1 MTLLFVP
8 AVRNRRSRRWHVHHT
23 TIICKLHQVAI
34 CQRYVVQDVD
44 EEERRQFEV
53 AALDRFKLAGKA
65 WEAGSCGPDRADT
78 CYWTTYPSRS
88 TLKSRWKRSEM
99 VVWSAWPC
107 RMWNL
112 WQSLVRVVGESN
124 ILRFI
129 SFSRLKCLVFK
140 FVCFLGRHVLLDL
153 RFTQYIQYI
162 LSSCLA
168 MMLCHIDMPRTI
180 TSHTVDI
187 CSWVGIIWIPIICNQ
202 TGTVVFPP
210 GDAVNHFSLPVPRMM
225 TMHRVRTDLE
235 PNPISLT
242 LLNLLNHRTLAHL
255 PWWTMELVDIMAKTR
270 GRVP

>member
-1 MTLLFVP
+1 MPTVCSAGCGWRGATPIWSCSSWSFSSLPGRHGKRGVGDLIEQTPVTEPFIRPGLLW
-8 AVRNRRSRRWHVHHT
+8 SHGGKGRRWW
-23 TIICKLHQVAI
+23 
-34 CQRYVVQDVD
+34 
-44 EEERRQFEV
+44 F
-53 AALDRFKLAGKA
+53 DRLGLA
-65 WEAGSCGPDRADT
+65 ECG
-78 CYWTTYPSRS
+78 
-88 TLKSRWKRSEM
+88 
-99 VVWSAWPC
+99 
-107 RMWNL
+107 NL

-124 ILRFI
+124 LLRFI

-140 FVCFLGRHVLLDL
+140 FVCFLGRHALLDL

-187 CSWVGIIWIPIICNQ
+187 CSWVGNIWIPIICNQ